1 MPLRQQMQ
9 GRVLVL
15 TLDDPD
21 VRNALDGAA
30 MAELRDLFESL
41 AAREPLPPDGGAA
54 DCGPRGAHRP
64 HAVVLRATGDVFCAG
79 AHLGEMRR
87 LGQAGYDTNLSAA
100 LDMGAMFRAVRN
112 FPGPVLARVQG
123 PAYGGGVG
131 LVAACDLVV
140 AAPRARFA
148 FTEVRLGLVPGVI
161 APLVIERIGPAAARA
176 AFLGGEPLD
185 AAAALRLG
193 LIDRLAVA
201 DEALDDAVEGTVG
214 ALLAGGPAALGQVK
228 SLVDGV
234 TTLGLGR
241 SAELC
246 ARMIA
251 QARTGAEGQAALAAF
266 ADRRP
271 APWAVPEPWRLPPLP
286 GREEP

>member
-1 MPLRQQMQ
+1 MAVRQQLQ
-9 GRVLVL
+9 GRVLVV
-15 TLDDPD
+15 TLDFPA
-21 VRNALDGAA
+21 VRNALDREA
-30 MAELRDLFESL
+30 MAALRDLFESL
-41 AAREPLPPDGGAA
+41 GAREPLPPGPGPA
-54 DCGPRGAHRP
+54 DCGAQGPCRP
-64 HAVVLRATGDVFCAG
+64 HAVVLRAAGEVFCAG

-87 LGQAGYDTNLSAA
+87 LGKADYGTNLAAA

-112 FPGPVLARVQG
+112 FPGPVVARVQG

-161 APLVIERIGPAAARA
+161 APLVIERIGAAAARA
-176 AFLGGEPLD
+176 AFLAGEPLD

-201 DEALDDAVEGTVG
+201 DEALDETVEATVG
-214 ALLAGGPAALGQVK
+214 ALLAGGPAAQGQVK
-228 SLVDGV
+228 TLVDGV
-234 TTLGLGR
+234 QTLGLSR

-251 QARTGAEGQAALAAF
+251 QARTGTEGQAALAAF
-266 ADRRP
+266 AAQRP
-271 APWAVPEPWRLPPLP
+271 SPWAQGEPWRLPPLS
-286 GREEP
+286 ETETT